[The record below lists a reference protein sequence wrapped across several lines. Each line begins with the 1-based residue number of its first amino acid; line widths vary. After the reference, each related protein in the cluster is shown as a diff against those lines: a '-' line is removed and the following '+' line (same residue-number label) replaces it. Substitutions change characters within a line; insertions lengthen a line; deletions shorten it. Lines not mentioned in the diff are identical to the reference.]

1 MPGRCAVVPRG
12 PTSMPQGPEAT
23 PPAHHPSGRGAPV
36 DPSVRRSPYHPRF
49 DEVVLGHGEQDHPAG
64 ALDPD
69 HPRAGAGQRGQR
81 PRRDPDDHQQRGH
94 PEREDEEVDEA
105 KDRAPRGRDPGENG
119 GERGRAARRRDHA
132 RRRAEEE
139 DCRIR
144 ATPQPPRPGRQPPG
158 RRNRDHVQE
167 GEPEEQQQVGD
178 REERPPVRRDR
189 AEQRPGKPGEEPER
203 RIEEREP
210 RDVRQRQPDHP
221 PARRPFPGARSGARD
236 QPRRDRDHR
245 IDARRQARQDASPEE
260 RRDGEER
267 APVQQLAHARYG
279 QEVEERHALKTAR
292 DSPRLTPPIYGAPPA
307 DATHATPTPLQ
318 PFREKW
324 SPTVRA
330 ATRRSRRRRGA
341 QRKSQTVDIEDSRL
355 HGGSMRYGWVVVLAS
370 IALALPNGAH
380 AQRASGGRVAT
391 MGSPVKRVAARAVL
405 AEPPRLDGVLDDAAW
420 QAAEPAT
427 DFVQMRPVPGAP
439 STRPT
444 EARVVYDAS
453 AIYVG
458 MRMYDHPDSVVSQL
472 ARRDASGVYTD
483 WAHVLIDS
491 YHDRRTAFRFS
502 VTPRGTKKDVLH
514 FDDSN
519 EDLNWDAVWEVAVA
533 IDSLGWTAEFR
544 IPLSQLRF
552 SRNDGGDL
560 VWGINFGREIARN
573 GESAWWSPVRPDV
586 GGFVSHAG
594 ELYGLAGLGA
604 ARRLEVMPYAV
615 AGLTHAPGDA
625 GNPFYEANAPLGN
638 VGVDLRYGITSN
650 LTLSATIN
658 PDFGQVEADASVV
671 NLTAYETFYPEK
683 RPFFTEGSNFF
694 EFKV

>member
-1 MPGRCAVVPRG
+1 MESNS
-12 PTSMPQGPEAT
+12 T
-23 PPAHHPSGRGAPV
+23 
-36 DPSVRRSPYHPRF
+36 
-49 DEVVLGHGEQDHPAG
+49 
-64 ALDPD
+64 
-69 HPRAGAGQRGQR
+69 
-81 PRRDPDDHQQRGH
+81 
-94 PEREDEEVDEA
+94 
-105 KDRAPRGRDPGENG
+105 
-119 GERGRAARRRDHA
+119 
-132 RRRAEEE
+132 
-139 DCRIR
+139 CR
-144 ATPQPPRPGRQPPG
+144 
-158 RRNRDHVQE
+158 
-167 GEPEEQQQVGD
+167 
-178 REERPPVRRDR
+178 
-189 AEQRPGKPGEEPER
+189 
-203 RIEEREP
+203 
-210 RDVRQRQPDHP
+210 
-221 PARRPFPGARSGARD
+221 
-236 QPRRDRDHR
+236 
-245 IDARRQARQDASPEE
+245 DAS
-260 RRDGEER
+260 
-267 APVQQLAHARYG
+267 Q
-279 QEVEERHALKTAR
+279 
-292 DSPRLTPPIYGAPPA
+292 PA
-307 DATHATPTPLQ
+307 A
-318 PFREKW
+318 
-324 SPTVRA
+324 
-330 ATRRSRRRRGA
+330 RRRGA
-341 QRKSQTVDIEDSRL
+341 QRKSQTVDIEDNRL
-355 HGGSMRYGWVVVLAS
+355 HGGSVRYGWVVVLAS

-380 AQRASGGRVAT
+380 AQRSSGGRVAT

-615 AGLTHAPGDA
+615 AGLTRAPGDA
-625 GNPFYEANAPLGN
+625 GNPFYEANDPLGN

-694 EFKV
+694 EFKVGVDDGSGEGLFYSRRIGRAPQRSIGGGYVDRPDVTTILGAVKLSGKSSSGWTIGWLNAVTAEERARVAQADGSVVEAPVEPLTNYMVGSLARDFRRGESTVGMLFTATHRRLDGDDFDFLPTSAYAVGVRGRHRFAAGTWEASGYVAAGGGGGGGGGATCAATRRRSSVSSARRRATSTGPMRSTWSSTRRARRSRVPSPTSGYGRSAGTSAAGSAVTCVRRASRSTTSASRPRRTSPSSSPTCATTSSTRSGSSATSPSGSIPRSGGPRGASATGRRSATGRTPSSRTSGREVGGSACVRTC